1 MARTHVDD
9 VRNVALVGHGAVGK
23 TTLADLMLFKAGAVS
38 RAGSVDDGSS
48 VLDFDE
54 EEKQHK
60 YTISSS
66 LVHFMHGGKAFT
78 VVDTPGYPDFIGQA
92 IGALRAVETAVV
104 VINAAAGIKVN
115 TRKTFALAGNEDL
128 GRIIVLNK
136 LDQDNIRF
144 PELIESIQTTFGKKC
159 VLMNV
164 PNGLGAAFTS
174 VVSTL
179 HVPETAPP
187 GMPIDPA
194 TVTQSLMD
202 AIVDADESLMERY
215 LEGAQFSDDEI
226 AHGIEH
232 AIAIGTLIPIF
243 CLSAR
248 TGVGV
253 NEFMAAI
260 AEDGLTAA

>member
-1 MARTHVDD
+1 
-9 VRNVALVGHGAVGK
+9 
-23 TTLADLMLFKAGAVS
+23 
-38 RAGSVDDGSS
+38 
-48 VLDFDE
+48 
-54 EEKQHK
+54 
-60 YTISSS
+60 
-66 LVHFMHGGKAFT
+66 
-78 VVDTPGYPDFIGQA
+78 
-92 IGALRAVETAVV
+92 GALRAVETAVV
-104 VINAAAGIKVN
+104 VINAAAGIEVN

-164 PNGLGAAFTS
+164 PSGLGAAFSS

-215 LEGAQFSDDEI
+215 LEGAEFTDEEI

-232 AIAIGTLIPIF
+232 AIAAGTLIPIF
-243 CLSAR
+243 CLSAK

-253 NEFMAAI
+253 AEFMNAY
-260 AEDGLTAA
+260 AEDALT